1 MCRRKIENRDQLL
14 ADVDA
19 YIRDHSPVSLE
30 ELVQAMQEL
39 GHDCTPRMVR
49 PLLKERG
56 LTVKSVN
63 GRWFWGMWDDDE
75 SDDDDV
81 DESDDDDVEESDEQ
95 DDDDDEDDDDDDDED
110 DDDDDE
116 DDDEDDDDADDDDDE
131 RPVSEPLKKAEA
143 ENKRLQSENH
153 QLIAAL
159 LKTTQLKKSIQA
171 MQKKLLVELADL
183 IRATYGESESETQ
196 ESDQKTKTLA
206 PTHKSKGFLF
216 VVVKFT
222 GGVGVLRRQRL

>member
-19 YIRDHSPVSLE
+19 YISNHEQVSLE

-63 GRWFWGMWDDDE
+63 GRWRWGMWDEE
-75 SDDDDV
+75 SDDEADEDV
-81 DESDDDDVEESDEQ
+81 DEDEV
-95 DDDDDEDDDDDDDED
+95 DDDED

-116 DDDEDDDDADDDDDE
+116 DDDEEE
-131 RPVSEPLKKAEA
+131 RPVPDPLKKAQA
-143 ENKRLQSENH
+143 ENKRLQSENN
-153 QLIAAL
+153 QLIVAL
-159 LKTTQLKKSIQA
+159 LKTTKLKRSIKA
-171 MQKKLLVELADL
+171 MQEKLLVELADL
-183 IRATYGESESETQ
+183 IHATYGDRESESAKQ
-196 ESDQKTKTLA
+196 ESD
-206 PTHKSKGFLF
+206 
-216 VVVKFT
+216 
-222 GGVGVLRRQRL
+222 